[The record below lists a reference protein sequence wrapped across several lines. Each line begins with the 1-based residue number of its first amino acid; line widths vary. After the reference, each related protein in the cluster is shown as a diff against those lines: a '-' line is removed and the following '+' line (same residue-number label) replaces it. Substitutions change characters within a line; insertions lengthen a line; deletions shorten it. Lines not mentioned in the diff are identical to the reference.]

1 MPRGPRL
8 DAPGTLHHVMVRGLD
23 RQVIF
28 HDDTDRDDFVQ
39 RIAHLAEG
47 GHLTVYAWALMPNH
61 AHLLIR
67 THARPLSRCMR
78 SLLTGYAGQ
87 FNRRH
92 QRTGHVFQNRYKS
105 IVIDEDSYFL
115 ELVRYLH
122 LNPIRAGVLD
132 DLRALERF
140 PWTGHSA
147 LLGRMRRPWYA
158 VDTVLGRFGRRRPEA
173 RRAYRVFVAAG
184 RAQGHRPDL
193 QGGGLRR
200 SVGGWEAVAALR
212 RGREAFTTDERVLG
226 SGEFVEALYRQ
237 VEKQEAQRRALRR
250 RVPDLSTLIARVAKA
265 SQILPEA
272 LSGGGRSRAITHARD
287 GLAYL
292 WVEVLGA
299 SGRELAR
306 ALQIQPFSVCRAVQ
320 RGRKE
325 REVWWKAFERYV
337 Q

>member
-8 DAPGTLHHVMVRGLD
+8 DAPGALHHVMVRGLD

-28 HDDTDRDDFVQ
+28 RDDADRDDFLK
-39 RIAHLAEG
+39 RIARLAEA
-47 GHLTVYAWALMPNH
+47 GHLKVYAWALMPNH

-67 THARPLSRCMR
+67 TGAHPLGRCMR
-78 SLLTGYAGQ
+78 SLLTGYAGT

-92 QRTGHVFQNRYKS
+92 HRTGHLFQNRYKS
-105 IVIDEDSYFL
+105 IVIDAEVYFL
-115 ELVRYLH
+115 EIVRYLH
-122 LNPIRAGVLD
+122 LNPLRAGIVD
-132 DLRALERF
+132 DLRVLDRF

-147 LLGRMRRPWYA
+147 LLGHVQRPWYA
-158 VDTVLGRFGRRRPEA
+158 VDEVLGHFGPRRPAA
-173 RRAYRVFVAAG
+173 RRAYRAFVAAG
-184 RAQGHRPDL
+184 RAQGRRPDL

-226 SGEFVEALYRQ
+226 SGEFVETLYQQ
-237 VEKQEAQRRALRR
+237 VEQQEAQRRALRR
-250 RVPDLSTLIARVAKA
+250 RVPDLRTLIARVARA
-265 SQILPEA
+265 SQLLPEA
-272 LSGGGRSRAITHARD
+272 VTGGGRSRAITHARD

-299 SGRELAR
+299 SGRELGR
-306 ALQIQPFSVCRAVQ
+306 TLRIRPFTVCRAAQ
-320 RGRKE
+320 RGRQARKA
-325 REVWWKAFERYV
+325 WWKVLAANR